1 MGGWSLVGR
10 FGAMA
15 RVAIFALSIVGAALA
30 EVVSSGA
37 QAPDGSKPSSTVE
50 LAVTPPDQS
59 NQQAPSPTTAA
70 TNPPTQSSGSGN
82 DAASPAQTAAI
93 APSEAQH
100 QPLDSVGPARAA
112 AEPAPSD
119 TAAPASG
126 DDTPADRAAPSEDE
140 IPDATTAPNK
150 GDHKPSDAAAPASS
164 EAAAPEQAAADP
176 IVAAIREKLKDPA
189 LRKSAN
195 SDDLAALAD
204 FYAERSNPLWIT
216 SMGFS
221 ARAQSLIGEIQDADD
236 WGLASEAFSLPP
248 AADLPAT
255 TEAQAADEIKLG
267 LAVLKYARL
276 ARGGRM
282 TPARVSV
289 LLDQKATLVN
299 PKTVLTE
306 IADSTAPDA
315 YLRSL
320 QPKQEQF
327 ERLHQALVKL
337 RASLKAR
344 GRKPASDPVV
354 QRIVINMERWR
365 WMPPELGSYYVWDN
379 IPAFTARVMKNGKS
393 IYVEKVVV
401 GQLKYATPIFSAH
414 MRSIAFNPEW
424 IVPETIKLED
434 LQPALRGGVFGVPDT
449 SVLRDHELTVSYQG
463 KPVDAEQVD
472 WGRANIL
479 QYTFTQPPGPDNV
492 LGKLKFN
499 FPNKHAIYMHDTI
512 QPEFF
517 DEEVRALSHGC
528 IRVRQPDRLATLLL
542 GEDKGWSVQQV
553 QDLLATGNNSI
564 VPLARPV
571 PVHLTYFT
579 VVADEKGKLQT
590 FADIYGIDAKM
601 SSLLFGTPLRSDG
614 GTVEA
619 AGDGGAPPKKR
630 AAWNSGQGSLSDA
643 INGLFGN

>member
-50 LAVTPPDQS
+50 IAVTPPEQS
-59 NQQAPSPTTAA
+59 NQQAPIPTIPA
-70 TNPPTQSSGSGN
+70 TNPPAQSSGSGN
-82 DAASPAQTAAI
+82 DAAGRAQTAAI

-112 AEPAPSD
+112 AEPTRSD
-119 TAAPASG
+119 TAPASG
-126 DDTPADRAAPSEDE
+126 DDTPADSAALSEDE
-140 IPDATTAPNK
+140 KPDTAPNER
-150 GDHKPSDAAAPASS
+150 DPKPSDAAAPASS
-164 EAAAPEQAAADP
+164 GTAAPEQAAADP

-189 LRKSAN
+189 LRKSTN

-267 LAVLKYARL
+267 LVVLKYARL

-282 TPARVSV
+282 SPARVSV

-299 PKTVLTE
+299 PKTVVTE
-306 IADSTAPDA
+306 IADSMAPDA

-479 QYTFTQPPGPDNV
+479 QYTFTQPPGPNNV
-492 LGKLKFN
+492 LGKVKFN
-499 FPNKHAIYMHDTI
+499 FPNRHAIYMHDTI

-564 VPLARPV
+564 VTLARPV

-579 VVADEKGKLQT
+579 VVADDKGKLQT